1 MKKIII
7 IGGGMAG
14 LSAGCYAKMNG
25 YDARIFE
32 MHTLPGG
39 LCTSWKREGYTFD
52 GCIHTLHGTSPE
64 SPSYKIWQEL
74 GALKD
79 KKIYY
84 TEMSVKVFLKDRIV
98 HFYNDPNK
106 LAKYLIEIA
115 PEDSRIIDEL
125 ANSMRIFYPLL
136 DVPLTKPKELFTVF
150 DTMKDIKSFAPL
162 IRLFQKYGKMTVD
175 EFTGRFKNPVLQ
187 QAIRSTVD
195 SASMDSGSINGF
207 MGIVLLLAS
216 KGCGF
221 PEGGSLNFAKSIE
234 RRYTDL
240 GGTIQYGARIKKILV
255 ENNKAVGVQ
264 LEDGTEAHADIVV
277 SAADGYCTI
286 FKMLD
291 GRFLN
296 NKIKRCY
303 EKGSVTPSY
312 VQVSMG
318 VDMDLSGDA
327 DINSVFNIYGLERP
341 IVIGGQ
347 QKHSIR
353 VKNYSFDP
361 TFAPKGKSALTVT
374 FLSKSAYWEEIYAD
388 KERYREEKRNV
399 EMAVVSRLEEVMPG
413 IKGKIEVID
422 VATPM
427 TYIRYTNN
435 WKGSTMGFAK
445 GALLNLPRTLPALKD
460 FFMAGQWV
468 GDMGLDGAA
477 KSGRDIVELIC
488 TKDGK
493 RFTTTAL

>member
-1 MKKIII
+1 
-7 IGGGMAG
+7 
-14 LSAGCYAKMNG
+14 
-25 YDARIFE
+25 
-32 MHTLPGG
+32 
-39 LCTSWKREGYTFD
+39 
-52 GCIHTLHGTSPE
+52 
-64 SPSYKIWQEL
+64 
-74 GALKD
+74 
-79 KKIYY
+79 
-84 TEMSVKVFLKDRIV
+84 
-98 HFYNDPNK
+98 
-106 LAKYLIEIA
+106 
-115 PEDSRIIDEL
+115 
-125 ANSMRIFYPLL
+125 MRIFYPLL

-175 EFTGRFKNPVLQ
+175 EFTGRFKNPVLR

-327 DINSVFNIYGLERP
+327 DINSVYNIYGLERP

-374 FLSKSAYWEEIYAD
+374 FLSKSAYWEKIYAD

-399 EMAVVSRLEEVMPG
+399 EMAVISRLEEIMPG